1 MSSSLL
7 QYRIPN
13 ESTLKKLIKRED
25 SMDCAIY
32 ALEYIHAVTD
42 PMADLLRSMAF
53 RRGFYIPEILSILR
67 YLSPHLSITRYDSD
81 QPLDILNKYVLPGH
95 AAIVGVYYRE
105 SQEGHMVLMGKRLS
119 DHRLFLTDR
128 DHFIVG
134 EDPILKHLHET
145 LRIQPALTFFLYRDR
160 SNVTPSPKI
169 RSELQEVAETLQTI
183 RQHYTTSSLFSI
195 PGLTEEKMKQLRT
208 CKDIPSFL
216 FVMKVID
223 SRFKRLLLSLPLSNT
238 TYLTSLLK
246 YQLGLLYEPTATTRA
261 RVKLS
266 ENNITLAFEEKILDK
281 FWYVGRWKGKT
292 GAIYPPHRRP
302 VTTTTTVYVMTPNE
316 AQEGQIR

>member
-1 MSSSLL
+1 
-7 QYRIPN
+7 
-13 ESTLKKLIKRED
+13 
-25 SMDCAIY
+25 
-32 ALEYIHAVTD
+32 
-42 PMADLLRSMAF
+42 
-53 RRGFYIPEILSILR
+53 
-67 YLSPHLSITRYDSD
+67 
-81 QPLDILNKYVLPGH
+81 
-95 AAIVGVYYRE
+95 
-105 SQEGHMVLMGKRLS
+105 
-119 DHRLFLTDR
+119 
-128 DHFIVG
+128 
-134 EDPILKHLHET
+134 
-145 LRIQPALTFFLYRDR
+145 
-160 SNVTPSPKI
+160 
-169 RSELQEVAETLQTI
+169 VAETLQTI